1 MVLAEIKGEATAAN
15 VRRINRTEK
24 MIITTSIKRITIIII
39 TVIGGTITE
48 GVVLFSV
55 VENRVKTE
63 IMATITEA
71 LMIFIDAGIYFLL
84 KTYACQYY
92 FSVIL
97 DYVTNILF

>member
-1 MVLAEIKGEATAAN
+1 MVVAEIKDEATAAN
-15 VRRINRTEK
+15 VRRINRTER

-39 TVIGGTITE
+39 TVGDTITE

-63 IMATITEA
+63 IMATVTEA

-84 KTYACQYY
+84 KIYACQYY

>member
-1 MVLAEIKGEATAAN
+1 VVLAEIKGEATAAN

-24 MIITTSIKRITIIII
+24 MIITTSIKRITIII
-39 TVIGGTITE
+39 TVIGGTIIE